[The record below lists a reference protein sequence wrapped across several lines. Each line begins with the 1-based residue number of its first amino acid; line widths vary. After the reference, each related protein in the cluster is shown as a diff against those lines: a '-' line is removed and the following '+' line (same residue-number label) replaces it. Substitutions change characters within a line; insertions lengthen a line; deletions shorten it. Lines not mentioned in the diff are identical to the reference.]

1 MKQVL
6 KYAGY
11 ILLLLIVGFLIWR
24 FSFMIVWILV
34 AAVISFIG
42 NPLVHFFDKLH
53 IKKLRMPH
61 TVSAA
66 LALITIVLVFLGFI
80 AVFVPLIVKQANTIS
95 AIDVKKL
102 AENLEGPMQ
111 WVDTGMHD
119 LGVIPAGETLQE
131 FLIIKVKSI
140 VNLGSVTTILGGVF
154 NAAGTVIVGFIS
166 VLFIAF
172 FFLKDENLFENG
184 LLMFIPEK
192 HHNATRNV
200 ISSSK
205 HLLMR
210 YFIGVLLELLG
221 VMTLITVGLLIF
233 GVENALL
240 IGFFGGIMNIIPYV
254 GPLIGSVIGL
264 MLGVTATLAFGS
276 FDDLLPVMA
285 KLIGV
290 FSVVQFLDNN
300 ILVPF
305 IYSNSVKAHP
315 LEIFFVIIMG
325 GSLAGIF
332 GMLLAIPVYT
342 VLRVIARE
350 FFQQFRVVQKLT
362 QKID

>member
-11 ILLLLIVGFLIWR
+11 FLLLLIVGYLVWR

-111 WVDTGMHD
+111 WVDTEMHE
-119 LGVIPAGETLQE
+119 LGIIPAGETLQE
-131 FLIIKVKSI
+131 FIVVKVKSI

-200 ISSSK
+200 INSSK

-342 VLRVIARE
+342 VLRVIGRE